1 MFGSIE
7 KLWNTHGFE
16 IILTLSLIFI
26 GVFALTRIGKKGS
39 WSSSYT
45 YDGGVNNGGVN
56 NGGVNNGGVNKRG
69 VNKRGVSKGSSG
81 ERECRRVLQKIF
93 NKPFKNQRPDFL
105 RNPVTGGRFNLELD
119 CYEESLKLAV
129 EYNGQQH
136 YKYIPY
142 FHKNKEAFYNQKYR
156 DELKTRM
163 CRENRVNLI
172 EVPNTVK
179 VGDIERFIRQKLRL
193 IGYI

>member
-1 MFGSIE
+1 MFESIK
-7 KLWNTHGFE
+7 KLWNTNGFE
-16 IILTLSLIFI
+16 IIFTLCLIFI
-26 GVFALTRIGKKGS
+26 AIFALTRIGKKGS
-39 WSSSYT
+39 WASSYT
-45 YDGGVNNGGVN
+45 YDPHHSRVPKNTGP
-56 NGGVNNGGVNKRG
+56 KRG
-69 VNKRGVSKGSSG
+69 PKESSG

-93 NKPFKNQRPDFL
+93 NKPFKNQRPNFL
-105 RNPVTGGRFNLELD
+105 QNPVTGGRFNLELD

-142 FHKNKEAFYNQKYR
+142 FHKNKEAFYNQMYR
-156 DELKTRM
+156 DDMKRRI

-179 VGDIERFIRQKLRL
+179 VGDIEGFIHQKLRL
-193 IGYI
+193 IGYIQ